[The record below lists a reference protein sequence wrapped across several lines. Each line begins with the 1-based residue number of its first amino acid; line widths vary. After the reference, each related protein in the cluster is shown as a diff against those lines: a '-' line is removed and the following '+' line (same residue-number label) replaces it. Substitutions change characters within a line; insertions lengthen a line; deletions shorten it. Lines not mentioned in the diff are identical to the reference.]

1 MAEII
6 LHLNDYRME
15 ALDEALEDSG
25 GVEKWMQD
33 YLIDLYSDT
42 VPFDKQREIQKRI
55 DAERQRANPEPET
68 AVQSGAAEETQKPV
82 LTAVRPLQPEDIAF
96 RDDVLQFDHLLNFKM
111 DPDLPLCEM
120 FGVHDDIMK
129 PGGLISVYINYDMD
143 AEKPEDHLEVT
154 LSSEKSGG
162 SEDFRYPLS
171 AEELAVLLPKMD
183 AYCQRNL
190 GKSLADCALA
200 YRASESLN
208 RERRTV
214 KRHGKNGKNRNPAR

>member
-68 AVQSGAAEETQKPV
+68 AVQSGAAEESKGT
-82 LTAVRPLQPEDIAF
+82 
-96 RDDVLQFDHLLNFKM
+96 
-111 DPDLPLCEM
+111 
-120 FGVHDDIMK
+120 
-129 PGGLISVYINYDMD
+129 
-143 AEKPEDHLEVT
+143 
-154 LSSEKSGG
+154 
-162 SEDFRYPLS
+162 
-171 AEELAVLLPKMD
+171 
-183 AYCQRNL
+183 
-190 GKSLADCALA
+190 
-200 YRASESLN
+200 
-208 RERRTV
+208 
-214 KRHGKNGKNRNPAR
+214 